1 MSEVIK
7 TNESLEDK
15 KDIKIVENRKK
26 AKKKIRTFI
35 GGMAVLGVLYA
46 LYFFLYSNGYEST
59 ENAYVTGNQTAVTA
73 QIAGRVTQINFVDT
87 AKVKK
92 GDLLIEFENTD
103 YQLALEGAE
112 IALAQ
117 AVRNY
122 SALETNVSQYQYAL
136 GESINN
142 LTNVKK
148 NYDRNF
154 KLFNA
159 GIISRQQMDATTTQ
173 LKNAELAVSQKND
186 ALSNAKLQASSKDAY
201 SHPAIQSAIL
211 KYKQAYL
218 NLSRTKVYAPVNG
231 VIAKKSVSL
240 GQKIG
245 IGHPLFSVVDLNN
258 EWVEVNLKENQ
269 MKNIKVGNIVELTSS
284 LNEKVYEGY
293 IVGISAGTG
302 NAFSLLPPQNASG
315 NWIKI
320 TQRLPVRVAF
330 DKKSL
335 EDNGVLPLG
344 TTMDAEINTNSV
356 EDDISNIEIKSSNPY
371 TLNIQKIQKTIDRI
385 VKANLY

>member
-7 TNESLEDK
+7 TNENL
-15 KDIKIVENRKK
+15 KIEENRKK
-26 AKKKIRTFI
+26 AKKKIGTFL
-35 GGMAVLGVLYA
+35 GGMAFLGALYA

-122 SALETNVSQYQYAL
+122 SSLETNVSQYQYAL
-136 GESINN
+136 GESLNN

-148 NYDRNF
+148 NYDRNS

-159 GIISRQQMDATTTQ
+159 GIISRQQMDAATTQ
-173 LKNAELAVSQKND
+173 LKNAKLAVSQRNE

-201 SHPAIQSAIL
+201 SHPAVQSAIL

-218 NLSRTKVYAPVNG
+218 NLSRTKVYAPVDG

-269 MKNIKVGNIVELTSS
+269 MKNIKIGNTVELTSS
-284 LNEKVYEGY
+284 LNEKIYEGH

-330 DKKSL
+330 DKESL
-335 EDNGVLPLG
+335 EENGVLPLG

-356 EDDISNIEIKSSNPY
+356 EDDISNIEVKSSNPY
-371 TLNIQKIQKTIDRI
+371 TLNMQKIKRTIDRI

>member
-1 MSEVIK
+1 MSEVIR
-7 TNESLEDK
+7 TNENLEDK
-15 KDIKIVENRKK
+15 KDIKIEENRKK
-26 AKKKIRTFI
+26 AKKKIGTFL

-46 LYFFLYSNGYEST
+46 LYFFLYGNGYEST

-136 GESINN
+136 GESLNN

-159 GIISRQQMDATTTQ
+159 GIISRQQMDTTTTQ
-173 LKNAELAVSQKND
+173 LENAKLAVSQKKE
-186 ALSNAKLQASSKDAY
+186 ALSNAQLQASSKDAY

-218 NLSRTKVYAPVNG
+218 NLSRTKVYAPVDG

-269 MKNIKVGNIVELTSS
+269 MKNIKIGNTVELTSS
-284 LNEKVYEGY
+284 LNEKIYEGH

-330 DKKSL
+330 HKESL
-335 EDNGVLPLG
+335 EKNGVLPLG

-356 EDDISNIEIKSSNPY
+356 EDEVSDIEVKSSNPY
-371 TLNIQKIQKTIDRI
+371 SLNVQKIQRTIDRI

>member
-7 TNESLEDK
+7 TNENL
-15 KDIKIVENRKK
+15 KIEENRKK
-26 AKKKIRTFI
+26 AKKKIGTFL
-35 GGMAVLGVLYA
+35 GGMAFLGALYA

-122 SALETNVSQYQYAL
+122 SSLETNVSQYQYAL
-136 GESINN
+136 GESLNN

-148 NYDRNF
+148 NYDRNS

-159 GIISRQQMDATTTQ
+159 GIISRQQMDAATTQ
-173 LKNAELAVSQKND
+173 LKNAKLAVSQRNE

-201 SHPAIQSAIL
+201 SHPAVQSAIL

-218 NLSRTKVYAPVNG
+218 NLSRTKVYAPVDG

-269 MKNIKVGNIVELTSS
+269 MKNIKIGNTVELISS
-284 LNEKVYEGY
+284 LNEKIYEGH

-330 DKKSL
+330 DKESL

-356 EDDISNIEIKSSNPY
+356 EDDISNIKVKSSNPY
-371 TLNIQKIQKTIDRI
+371 TLNMQKIKRTIDRI

>member
-7 TNESLEDK
+7 TNENLEDK
-15 KDIKIVENRKK
+15 KNIKLEENRGK
-26 AKKKIRTFI
+26 AKKKIGAFI
-35 GGMAVLGVLYA
+35 GGMTVLGVLYA
-46 LYFFLYSNGYEST
+46 LYFFLYSNGYETT

-73 QIAGRVTQINFVDT
+73 QIAGSVTQINFVDT
-87 AKVKK
+87 TQVKK
-92 GDLLIEFENTD
+92 GDLLMELEDTD

-122 SALETNVSQYQYAL
+122 SSLETNVSQYQYTL
-136 GESINN
+136 GESLNN

-159 GIISRQQMDATTTQ
+159 GIISRQQMDASATQ
-173 LKNAELAVSQKND
+173 LKNAKLAVSQRKE
-186 ALSNAKLQASSKDAY
+186 ALLNAKLQASSKDAY
-201 SHPAIQSAIL
+201 SHPAIQSAVL
-211 KYKQAYL
+211 KYKQASL
-218 NLSRTKVYAPVNG
+218 NLSRTKVYAPVDG
-231 VIAKKSVSL
+231 IIAKKSVSL

-269 MKNIKVGNIVELTSS
+269 MKHIKIGNTVELTSS

-344 TTMDAEINTNSV
+344 TTMEAEVNTNIV
-356 EDDISNIEIKSSNPY
+356 ENNLSNIEIKSSTPY
-371 TLNIQKIQKTIDRI
+371 TLDIQKIKKTIDHI
-385 VKANLY
+385 VKANSY

>member
-7 TNESLEDK
+7 KNKSLEENK
-15 KDIKIVENRKK
+15 KN
-26 AKKKIRTFI
+26 AKKKIGTFI

-46 LYFFLYSNGYEST
+46 LYFFLFSNGYETT

-73 QIAGRVTQINFVDT
+73 QIAGSITQINLVDT

-92 GDLLIEFENTD
+92 GDLLVEFENTD

-122 SALETNVSQYQYAL
+122 SSLETNVSKYQYIL
-136 GESINN
+136 KESLNN
-142 LTNVKK
+142 LTNVEK
-148 NYDRNF
+148 NYERNL

-159 GIISRQQMDATTTQ
+159 GIISRQQMDTSTTQ
-173 LKNAELAVSQKND
+173 LKNAKLAVSQREE

-201 SHPAIQSAIL
+201 SHPAVQSAIL
-211 KYKQAYL
+211 KYKLASL
-218 NLSRTKVYAPVNG
+218 NLSRTKVYAPVDG
-231 VIAKKSVSL
+231 VIAKKSISL

-245 IGHPLFSVVDLNN
+245 IRYPLFSVVDLNN

-269 MKNIKVGNIVELTSS
+269 MKHIQIGNKVELTSS
-284 LNEKVYEGY
+284 LNKKVYEGH
-293 IVGISAGTG
+293 ITGISAGTG

-335 EDNGVLPLG
+335 EDNGTLPLG
-344 TTMDAEINTNSV
+344 TTMEAEIDTNTT
-356 EDDISNIEIKSSNPY
+356 EDKFSNIEIKSSNPY
-371 TLNIQKIQKTIDRI
+371 TLNIPKIQKTIDRI

>member
-7 TNESLEDK
+7 TNENLE
-15 KDIKIVENRKK
+15 ENRKK
-26 AKKKIRTFI
+26 AKKKIRSFL

-73 QIAGRVTQINFVDT
+73 QIAGRVTQINFTDT
-87 AKVKK
+87 VKVKK

-122 SALETNVSQYQYAL
+122 SSLETNVSQYQYAL

-159 GIISRQQMDATTTQ
+159 GIISRQKMDATTTQ
-173 LKNAELAVSQKND
+173 LKNAKLAVSQKND

-218 NLSRTKVYAPVNG
+218 NLSRTKVYAPVDG

-269 MKNIKVGNIVELTSS
+269 MKNIKIGNIVELTSS

-293 IVGISAGTG
+293 IIGISAGTG

-344 TTMDAEINTNSV
+344 TTMDAEINTNTT
-356 EDDISNIEIKSSNPY
+356 EDDISNIEVKSSNPY

>member
-7 TNESLEDK
+7 TNENLE
-15 KDIKIVENRKK
+15 ENRKK
-26 AKKKIRTFI
+26 AKKKIRSFL

-73 QIAGRVTQINFVDT
+73 QIAGRVTQINFTDT
-87 AKVKK
+87 VKVKK

-122 SALETNVSQYQYAL
+122 SSLETNVSQYQYAL

-173 LKNAELAVSQKND
+173 LKNAKLAVSQKND

-218 NLSRTKVYAPVNG
+218 NLSRTKVYAPVDG

-269 MKNIKVGNIVELTSS
+269 MKNIKIGNIVELTSS

-293 IVGISAGTG
+293 IIGISAGTG

-344 TTMDAEINTNSV
+344 TTMDAEINTNTT
-356 EDDISNIEIKSSNPY
+356 EDDISNIEVKSSNPY
-371 TLNIQKIQKTIDRI
+371 TLNIQKIQKTINRI

>member
-1 MSEVIK
+1 MSEIIK
-7 TNESLEDK
+7 TNDNLEDK
-15 KDIKIVENRKK
+15 KDIKQEDNKGK
-26 AKKKIRTFI
+26 AKKKIAAFI
-35 GGMAVLGVLYA
+35 GGMAVVGILYS
-46 LYFFLYSNGYEST
+46 LYFFLFLNGYETT

-73 QIAGRVTQINFVDT
+73 QIAGRITQINFVDT
-87 AKVKK
+87 AQVKK
-92 GDLLIEFENTD
+92 GDLLIEFEDTD

-117 AVRNY
+117 AVRDY
-122 SALETNVSQYQYAL
+122 SSLETNVSECEYAL
-136 GESINN
+136 GETMNN
-142 LTNVKK
+142 LANVKR

-159 GIISRQQMDATTTQ
+159 GIISSQQMDGSTTQ
-173 LKNAELAVSQKND
+173 LKNAKLAVSQRKE

-201 SHPAIQSAIL
+201 SHPAVRNAIL
-211 KYKQAYL
+211 KYKQASL
-218 NLSRTKVYAPVNG
+218 NLSRTKVYAPVDG
-231 VIAKKSVSL
+231 IVAKKSISL

-245 IGHPLFSVVDLNN
+245 IGYPLFSVVDLNN

-269 MKNIKVGNIVELTSS
+269 MKHVKIGNTVELTSS
-284 LNEKVYEGY
+284 LNEKVYKGY
-293 IVGISAGTG
+293 IVGVSAGTG

-320 TQRLPVRVAF
+320 VQRLPVRVAF

-344 TTMDAEINTNSV
+344 TTMEAEVDTKIV
-356 EDDISNIEIKSSNPY
+356 EDSHPNIEIKSSNPY
-371 TLNIQKIQKTIDRI
+371 TLDIQKIKKTIDHI
-385 VKANLY
+385 VKANSY